1 MNTTNG
7 TTTRDTRSIPG
18 PLRTAPDMPS
28 NWDNVD
34 LGFDEA
40 AERIIQAHAKDGAAQ
55 DLPIGDLKTWAIAPL
70 LGEFA
75 LVPLARHHE
84 PKPLRSTAFSNLM
97 TRVGAP
103 VEFIRKLPAP
113 LQLATTNWLL
123 AEHDDSSSATLR
135 MRGDEVAA
143 VVSGRYAPMDP
154 VELLDCV
161 RSSLVRFGLLDDVRV
176 RGVASGLVDNLR
188 LILPGEETVLKPG
201 DVSNVGIDISTSSF
215 GRSAIHVSP
224 MVWRLICTNGLRS
237 PERRG
242 QLSFR
247 HVGDADRLRAAI
259 GEAIPSALAHARGL
273 MTQWQRA
280 VTFMVND
287 VQQLIDGMRELSI
300 SEKKSFENVV
310 KAEAEV
316 AELPAHAPLYNL
328 VNALTYTAR
337 AATPVRRLEIEA
349 LAGDMLTRHVGAS

>member
-1 MNTTNG
+1 MNTNG
-7 TTTRDTRSIPG
+7 STTRDARSIPG
-18 PLRTAPDMPS
+18 PLRTAADMPS
-28 NWDNVD
+28 RWEDVE

-40 AERIIQAHAKDGAAQ
+40 AERIIQAHATDGAAQ
-55 DLPIGDLKTWAIAPL
+55 DLPIGDLKTWAVAPL
-70 LGEFA
+70 DGEFA
-75 LVPLARHHE
+75 LVPLARHHA

-103 VEFIRKLPAP
+103 VEFIRRLPAP

-143 VVSGRYAPMDP
+143 VVSGRYAPLDP
-154 VELLDCV
+154 EELLDCV
-161 RSSLVRFGLLDDVRV
+161 RTSLVRFGLLDDVRV
-176 RGVASGLVDNLR
+176 RSVASGLVDNLR
-188 LILPGEETVLKPG
+188 LILPSEEVAVKVG
-201 DVSNVGIDISTSSF
+201 DTSNVGIDISTSSF

-224 MVWRLICTNGLRS
+224 MVWRLVCTNGLRS

-247 HVGDADRLRAAI
+247 HVGDSDRLRAAI

-280 VTFMVND
+280 VEFMVND
-287 VQQLIDGMRELSI
+287 VQSLVDGMRELTVT
-300 SEKKSFENVV
+300 EKKAFETELVRE
-310 KAEAEV
+310 AEAP
-316 AELPAHAPLYNL
+316 ALPEHMPLYNL
-328 VNALTYTAR
+328 VNALTSTAR
-337 AATPVRRLEIEA
+337 SATPARRLELEA
-349 LAGDMLTRHVGAS
+349 LAGDVLARHVGSGS